1 MAQPKGVPPRLLA
14 TRHEATANGIKVE
27 RVVLHEPPV
36 AVVSEL
42 ESVILG
48 WWYRAG
54 GYPVGRTFGTPFSGI
69 R

>member
-1 MAQPKGVPPRLLA
+1 MTRSPPYIVAL
-14 TRHEATANGIKVE
+14 RHEAIAYGFKVE
-27 RVVLHEPPV
+27 RVVLDEPPV
-36 AVVSEL
+36 AVVSPL

-54 GYPVGRTFGTPFSGI
+54 GYPVGRTFGTPLGGI